1 MEWFHL
7 KNIISEHSRSRLDG
21 VQDLLGAEM
30 SETFAVKKSLAEAEL
45 RNEKLARLLG
55 VEEVKNKRLQDSL
68 KR

>member
-1 MEWFHL
+1 ME
-7 KNIISEHSRSRLDG
+7 SVHSRSWLDVG

-30 SETFAVKKSLAEAEL
+30 SETFAAKKALSEAEL

-55 VEEVKNKRLQDSL
+55 VEEVKNKRLQDTL

>member
-1 MEWFHL
+1 MV
-7 KNIISEHSRSRLDG
+7 SGHSRSRIDG

>member
-7 KNIISEHSRSRLDG
+7 KNMISEHSRSRLNG

-30 SETFAVKKSLAEAEL
+30 SETFAAKKALAEAEL